1 MTSNVRISTMKR
13 KAWGDWDP
21 ICTFNEPNNFPPTTP
36 PPTALNRFL

>member
-21 ICTFNEPNNFPPTTP
+21 ICTFNEPINFPPTTP
-36 PPTALNRFL
+36 PPTALDRFL

>member
-1 MTSNVRISTMKR
+1 MKR

-36 PPTALNRFL
+36 PPQPSIGFYDYSLIL